1 MLTVGGIDG
10 LSRDYNDESLES
22 VISEERAKK
31 RAPESEDAYRAYLWI
46 GGGVIVRN
54 RNKVPGCLGCL
65 RISIGTPK
73 ENDILLKLMQ
83 EL

>member
-1 MLTVGGIDG
+1 MAEALRCTAGVLKVWD
-10 LSRDYNDESLES
+10 
-22 VISEERAKK
+22 SEANFLLVKVKDADLVYER
-31 RAPESEDAYRAYLWI
+31 LI

-73 ENDILLKLMQ
+73 ENDILLKLMK